1 MPSDY
6 VNDWINQTQDNIDYW
21 FDNYLLTP
29 NVFNITPLP
38 NFPIISPNILNHN
51 LTSCCPVPNFPEIS
65 FEHFPEPYYGNPDD
79 DTKKFTVVLF
89 YNPGPQVNEQSINA
103 RGNGTFYNNYYNCN
117 NNYYN
122 LSSELL
128 FCDVTINRFLVPKMQ
143 QLNNLFQFIP
153 HSLDIKPLFMD
164 LIPWHSNKFSS
175 LHQGRFC
182 QPQTLSEFKTNVILP
197 AVLNA
202 KNSFVTDYIN
212 SISNNKN
219 KIILF
224 AIGALYTNQNYLH
237 SIGFNNIT
245 ANIPN
250 HQAHVNNNNIIVAGN
265 NSKITIWHINSNK
278 LLNDHSKLAFLANK
292 EIYII
297 NMWTPNIGMNIPQ
310 NITMTMEHIF
320 NNL

>member
-6 VNDWINQTQDNIDYW
+6 VNDWINHIQDSIDYW
-21 FDNYLLTP
+21 FDNYPLAP
-29 NVFNITPLP
+29 NIFSITPIPNLP
-38 NFPIISPNILNHN
+38 TISPNILNHN

-79 DTKKFTVVLF
+79 DTKKLTVVLF
-89 YNPGPQVNEQSINA
+89 YNPGPQVIEQSINA
-103 RGNGTFYNNYYNCN
+103 RGNGTFFNIYNNCN
-117 NNYYN
+117 NNYFN

-128 FCDVTINRFLVPKMQ
+128 FCDVTINNFFVPKMH
-143 QLNNLFQFIP
+143 QLRNLLQFIP
-153 HSLDIKPLFMD
+153 HRPDIKPLFMD
-164 LIPWHSNKFSS
+164 IIPWHSNKFSG
-175 LHQGRFC
+175 LHNGRFGL
-182 QPQTLSEFKTNVILP
+182 PQTLSEFKKNVILP
-197 AVLNA
+197 AILNA

-250 HQAHVNNNNIIVAGN
+250 HHAHDIINNRIVAGN
-265 NSKITIWHINSNK
+265 KSKITIWNINSSK
-278 LLNDHSKLAFLANK
+278 FLSDYSKLECLANK

-310 NITMTMEHIF
+310 NINLTLEHIF